1 MSKTLKQIVLCAGT
15 ALIAASCGGGQQ
27 KAVSSDQTLDAKKFE
42 TEIDGKKTGLYTMR
56 NASGMEVSITN
67 YGGRIVAINVPDKKG
82 QMHDVVLGFDSIG
95 AYLPEVN
102 QSDFGAAIGRYANR
116 INQGRINIDGQ
127 DYQLPQNN
135 FGHCLHGGPTG
146 WQYKVYD
153 VKEANDSTVVLTI
166 VSPDGDNNF
175 PGTVNAQVTY
185 TLRPDNS
192 LAIAYKAT
200 TDKPTV
206 INMTNHSY
214 FNLNGD
220 PSIPITNNKLYINAD
235 AFTPVDTTFMT
246 TGVIEPVEGTP
257 MDFTKARVISET
269 IDEVSYDQIS
279 NGNGY
284 DHNWVLNT
292 EGRMD
297 IEAAKVVSPL
307 TGITLTVYTDEP
319 GIQVYTGNFLDGTVT
334 GKHGK
339 VYKQRSGIC
348 LETQHYPDTPNK
360 PEWPSVLLRPGETY
374 TSNCIYKFGVE
385 K

>member
-1 MSKTLKQIVLCAGT
+1 MSKTLKQFVFYAGT
-15 ALIAASCGGGQQ
+15 IFIAVSCGGQQ
-27 KAVSSDQTLDAKKFE
+27 KAILVDGPLEPKKFE
-42 TEIDGKKTGLYTMR
+42 AEIDGKKTALYTMR
-56 NASGMEVSITN
+56 NASGMEVNITN
-67 YGGRIVAINVPDKKG
+67 FGGRIVAINVPDKKG
-82 QMHDVVLGFDSIG
+82 QLRDVVLGFDSIG

-116 INQGRINIDGQ
+116 INKGHLNIDGQ
-127 DYQLPQNN
+127 NYQLPQNN

-153 VKEANDSTVVLTI
+153 VKKVSDDSIVLTI

-175 PGTVNAQVTY
+175 PGTVTAEVSY

-220 PSIPITNNKLYINAD
+220 PAIPITNNKLYINAD
-235 AFTPVDTTFMT
+235 NFTLVDTTFMT
-246 TGVIEPVEGTP
+246 TGVIEPVEGSP

-269 IDEVSYDQIS
+269 IDEVSYDQIK
-279 NGNGY
+279 NGDGY
-284 DHNWVLNT
+284 NHNWVLST
-292 EGRMD
+292 EGRLD

-307 TGITLTVYTDEP
+307 TGISLTVYTDEP
-319 GIQVYTGNFLDGTVT
+319 GLQVYTANFLDGTIT
-334 GKHGK
+334 GKYGK

-348 LETQHYPDTPNK
+348 LETQHYPDAPNK
-360 PEWPSVLLRPGETY
+360 SDWPSTLLRPGETY